1 MPPVEGGWLSDEN
14 GIIWEN
20 PVVVYSFIRHDEFVS
35 NLPRIRAF
43 MHRLGRETDQ
53 GEIAFESDERFY
65 RIWTFNLL

>member
-43 MHRLGRETDQ
+43 MHRLGRD
-53 GEIAFESDERFY
+53 
-65 RIWTFNLL
+65 L